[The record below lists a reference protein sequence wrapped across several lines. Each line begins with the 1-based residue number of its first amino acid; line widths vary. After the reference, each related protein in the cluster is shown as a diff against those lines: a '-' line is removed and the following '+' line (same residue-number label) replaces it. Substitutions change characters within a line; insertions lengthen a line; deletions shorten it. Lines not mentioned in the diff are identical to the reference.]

1 MTYITSPQKKKI
13 IPAVLAAPAILALVG
28 ALSGC
33 GSTGPAKDTTEQS
46 STEQSGQAQNT
57 GEQGSGEH
65 EEPESRLASIKKDGV
80 ITVCTTGD
88 YAPFTVEKDGKFSGI
103 DVNLAGKFAENL
115 DVKVEFVGTEWKS
128 LMPDFL
134 SKCDMAVGGISVN
147 DERAKKVD
155 FSTSLLKD
163 GKTPIA
169 RCEDKDKYK
178 SIEQINKP
186 GVVSIMPEGGTNQ
199 EFAKKNY
206 PKGTLKTHD
215 NKTIFDEIVKGN
227 ADVMTTDRAEVLYID
242 EKYPELCATNPDRPF
257 DQFDKAFMLPKG
269 DTEFKKAVDDWL
281 ETSFKDG
288 TYRKIEEPWVGDQEL
303 SYRTEK

>member
-1 MTYITSPQKKKI
+1 MTYITPSHHKKTI
-13 IPAVLAAPAILALVG
+13 RAVFAASAAAALIG
-28 ALSGC
+28 ALAGC
-33 GSTGPAKDTTEQS
+33 GTASESEKNTAQESTSQTHSAEQK
-46 STEQSGQAQNT
+46 TA
-57 GEQGSGEH
+57 
-65 EEPESRLASIKKDGV
+65 ESRLAAIKKEGV
-80 ITVCTTGD
+80 LTVCTTGD
-88 YAPFTVEKDGKFSGI
+88 YAPFTVEKDGDFSGI
-103 DVNLAGKFAENL
+103 DVDLAKKFAEDL
-115 DVKVEFVGTEWKS
+115 DVKVEFVSTEWKT

-134 SKCDMAVGGISVN
+134 AKCDMAVGGISVN

-155 FSTSLLKD
+155 FSSSLLKD

-178 SIEQINKP
+178 TIEQINQP

-199 EFAKKNY
+199 VFAKKHY
-206 PKGTLKTHD
+206 PKGILKTHD

-281 ETSFKDG
+281 EKSFKDG

-303 SYRTEK
+303 SFRTE

>member
-1 MTYITSPQKKKI
+1 MSYITSSHHKKNI
-13 IPAVLAAPAILALVG
+13 RAVFAASAAAALIG
-28 ALSGC
+28 ALGGC
-33 GSTGPAKDTTEQS
+33 GTASES
-46 STEQSGQAQNT
+46 EQNT
-57 GEQGSGEH
+57 AQESSSQTHSAEQKTA
-65 EEPESRLASIKKDGV
+65 ESRLAANKKEGV
-80 ITVCTTGD
+80 LTVCTTGD
-88 YAPFTVEKDGKFSGI
+88 YAPFTVEKDGEFSAI
-103 DVNLAGKFAENL
+103 DVDLAKKFAEDL
-115 DVKVEFVGTEWKS
+115 DVKVEFVGTEWKT

-134 SKCDMAVGGISVN
+134 AKCDMAVGGISVN

-155 FSTSLLKD
+155 FSSSLLKD

-178 SIEQINKP
+178 TIEQINQP

-199 EFAKKNY
+199 VFAKKHY
-206 PKGTLKTHD
+206 PKGILKTHD

-269 DTEFKKAVDDWL
+269 DTEYKKAVDDWL
-281 ETSFKDG
+281 EKSFKDG

-303 SYRTEK
+303 SFRTE